1 MNLDFLSYNFE
12 IITGKMAAKQA
23 RKLLKAEQNFTES
36 VINFGRMQ
44 EYINIGSVAPGPLM
58 LLEGTK
64 DDYPQKLTFNKQ
76 LVHEDDVISDLK
88 NFKEKLIFTDHEI
101 VDDDIESM
109 YVGIE
114 KLEVRIDKFNPLASK
129 KSVTFKN
136 LADQSFL
143 VVSDIGPWKAKTEAQ
158 IPNANFLYQE
168 DLNSLDELTRYSK
181 FPVFRSNLTKASNLH
196 IENND
201 DRV

>member
-1 MNLDFLSYNFE
+1 M
-12 IITGKMAAKQA
+12 
-23 RKLLKAEQNFTES
+23 
-36 VINFGRMQ
+36 
-44 EYINIGSVAPGPLM
+44 
-58 LLEGTK
+58 
-64 DDYPQKLTFNKQ
+64 
-76 LVHEDDVISDLK
+76 
-88 NFKEKLIFTDHEI
+88 IFTDYEI
-101 VDDDIESM
+101 VDNDIESM

-136 LADQSFL
+136 LADQSLL

-168 DLNSLDELTRYSK
+168 YLNSLDELTRYSK

-201 DRV
+201 DRVQLPIEDENNEIEFYGSYLKNQSKIIQPFLKSVAQKWPK